1 MRRKKLYPG
10 LKEAELE
17 KSAWKKGFI
26 KDEQPDFIGT
36 APNYEKFRFWPPEK
50 VLMHLN
56 VD

>member
-10 LKEAELE
+10 LEEAELE
-17 KSAWKKGFI
+17 KSEWKKGFI

-36 APNYEKFRFWPPEK
+36 VPNYEKFCFWPPEK
-50 VLMHLN
+50 VLVYLN